1 MKREVERK
9 YVLRTIICKRK
20 PCKYYDQIGRRGNVG
35 YKVKGDLFLLSET
48 FWETSF
54 GKKQQAFSQVNHFEK
69 VTPNTGFAYS

>member
-20 PCKYYDQIGRRGNVG
+20 SCKYYDQIGRRGNVS
-35 YKVKGDLFLLSET
+35 YKVKGDLFT

-54 GKKQQAFSQVNHFEK
+54 GNRQQAFSQVNHFEK
-69 VTPNTGFAYS
+69 VTP

>member
-20 PCKYYDQIGRRGNVG
+20 SCKYYDQVGRRGNVS
-35 YKVKGDLFLLSET
+35 YKVKGDLFLLSQT

-54 GKKQQAFSQVNHFEK
+54 GQQAA
-69 VTPNTGFAYS
+69 GFLPGESF